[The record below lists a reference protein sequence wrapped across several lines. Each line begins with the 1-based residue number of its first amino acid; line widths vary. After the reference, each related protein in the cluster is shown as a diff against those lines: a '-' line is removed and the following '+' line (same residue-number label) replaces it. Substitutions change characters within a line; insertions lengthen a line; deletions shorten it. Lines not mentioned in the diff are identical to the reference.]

1 MNPVR
6 TLAAAWLARSFRPFE
21 FTDEA
26 NPSPPFAGAR
36 NLGLYVHVPFCRSLC
51 GFCPYCRVRYDEA
64 LCARYLDALEG
75 EIEAVGASAGPGRRR
90 ATSLYFGGGTPALAA
105 PRLGRVVAALER
117 RFEIPD
123 GIGVELHP
131 DDAVPA
137 TLRTLRDAG
146 ATRLSIGVQS
156 FRPRLLASLGR
167 RPVPAPALAAA
178 LRSVPFDTVSMDF
191 IFALP
196 GQTAADAVADVD
208 AAFAAGANHVAF
220 YPFIDF
226 SFARGGIHATGD
238 RAKRALLDAIARRC
252 AEHGC
257 ERTSIWT
264 FARNGA
270 RYSSMTRENYLGFGC
285 SAATLLERQFKV
297 NTFSVEAYC
306 ARIAEGRTPTALTLR
321 FTPRR
326 RMLYWLFWAFYGLT
340 VDARDF
346 ESFFGVPLRRAFGA
360 ELRLAQRLGWI
371 RRDGPLYRLTDRGA
385 FRFHQMER
393 HYTLA
398 YIDRM
403 WGLLRNVPFPK
414 SMRI

>member
-1 MNPVR
+1 
-6 TLAAAWLARSFRPFE
+6 
-21 FTDEA
+21 
-26 NPSPPFAGAR
+26 
-36 NLGLYVHVPFCRSLC
+36 
-51 GFCPYCRVRYDEA
+51 
-64 LCARYLDALEG
+64 
-75 EIEAVGASAGPGRRR
+75 
-90 ATSLYFGGGTPALAA
+90 
-105 PRLGRVVAALER
+105 
-117 RFEIPD
+117 
-123 GIGVELHP
+123 
-131 DDAVPA
+131 
-137 TLRTLRDAG
+137 
-146 ATRLSIGVQS
+146 
-156 FRPRLLASLGR
+156 
-167 RPVPAPALAAA
+167 
-178 LRSVPFDTVSMDF
+178 
-191 IFALP
+191 
-196 GQTAADAVADVD
+196 
-208 AAFAAGANHVAF
+208 
-220 YPFIDF
+220 
-226 SFARGGIHATGD
+226 
-238 RAKRALLDAIARRC
+238 
-252 AEHGC
+252 
-257 ERTSIWT
+257 
-264 FARNGA
+264 
-270 RYSSMTRENYLGFGC
+270 MTRENYLGFGC